1 METNPRLVIVN
12 RIAFELPALGRG
24 SVTLTFTLLAEV
36 RSAAGSFTRIEV
48 GLIEE
53 GIRTLEPKFT
63 TAPLI
68 NPVPVMVSELRS
80 PLPTNAIGGESLVMV
95 IGLGDAEICAVPV
108 DIPLARPLAS
118 MTTEGLLE
126 VQENEMPLMADPF

>member
-1 METNPRLVIVN
+1 
-12 RIAFELPALGRG
+12 
-24 SVTLTFTLLAEV
+24 V
-36 RSAAGSFTRIEV
+36 RSAAGTFTRIEV

-95 IGLGDAEICAVPV
+95 IGLGGGGMTTVSDAEPLTALADAEICVVPV

-126 VQENEMPLMADPF
+126 VHENEMPLMAVPFCSLP